1 MKIKS
6 IALGNTEEAYVEER
20 FSDGVNIIFSDDNNK
35 GKTIIFYSLIC
46 SIIFNKDFE
55 IKGARKEMCNS

>member
-1 MKIKS
+1 MLNYS
-6 IALGNTEEAYVEER
+6 VAELR
-20 FSDGVNIIFSDDNNK
+20 FNK
-35 GKTIIFYSLIC
+35 LIC